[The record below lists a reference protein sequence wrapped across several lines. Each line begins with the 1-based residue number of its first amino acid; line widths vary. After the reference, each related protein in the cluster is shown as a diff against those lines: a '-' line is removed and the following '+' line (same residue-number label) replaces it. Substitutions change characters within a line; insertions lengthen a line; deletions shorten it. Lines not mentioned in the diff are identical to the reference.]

1 MCEAILCGG
10 HVEGCE
16 QPLGNWVNHKMYNT
30 HKSLMATA
38 GAGGLFTSSEIGGF
52 ED

>member
-1 MCEAILCGG
+1 MCGG

-16 QPLGNWVNHKMYNT
+16 ALGNWVNHKMYNT

-38 GAGGLFTSSEIGGF
+38 GALFTSFEIGGF